1 MRRFVRLLGFFCL
14 PAFLLASA
22 TAHAETFFFTATG
35 NLGFTASGTLTG
47 TPDPTITDAFDIT
60 AMTGT
65 VFGQTITGLLPCST
79 FSVASPCQGN
89 NVEYDNLLYYPAGN
103 SPSGPL
109 QQLDVAG
116 IGFAIGTGGID
127 GVFYASS
134 THFDQFTFSNQSSD
148 STPIIIDL
156 SITPTPEPTSLLL
169 LGTGLLGVA
178 GTVRRRL
185 KK

>member
-1 MRRFVRLLGFFCL
+1 MRPSARLFSFFSL
-14 PAFLLASA
+14 AALLMASA
-22 TAHAETFFFTATG
+22 AARAETFAFTATG

-47 TPDPTITDAFDIT
+47 IPDPTITNAFEIT

-65 VFGQTITGLLPCST
+65 VDGQPITLLPCT
-79 FSVASPCQGN
+79 NYSVSAPCYGN
-89 NVEYDNLLYYPAGN
+89 NIGYDNLLYYPAGN

-109 QQLDVAG
+109 QQLDVDG
-116 IGFAIGTGGID
+116 IGFAIGTSGID
-127 GVFYASS
+127 GVFYADS
-134 THFDQFTFSNQSSD
+134 THTDEFTFSNQPGD
-148 STPIIIDL
+148 ATPIFIGL
-156 SITPTPEPTSLLL
+156 NITPTPEPTSLFL

>member
-1 MRRFVRLLGFFCL
+1 MRPSVRFFSVLSL
-14 PAFLLASA
+14 ATFLLASA
-22 TAHAETFFFTATG
+22 AAHAETFSFTATG

-47 TPDPTITDAFDIT
+47 IPDPTIANAFEIT

-65 VFGQTITGLLPCST
+65 VDGQPITLLPCSNY
-79 FSVASPCQGN
+79 SDSAPCYGN
-89 NVEYDNLLYYPAGN
+89 NVDYDNLLYYPAGS

-109 QQLDVAG
+109 QQLDGRG
-116 IGFAIGTGGID
+116 IGFALGTTGND
-127 GVFYASS
+127 GVFEAAS
-134 THFDQFTFSNQSSD
+134 THTDQYLFSNQPGD
-148 STPIIIDL
+148 STPIIIAL

-185 KK
+185 IS